1 MSPSP
6 AERAEAL
13 RRQIDDGSLRV
24 LLGTR
29 DWTDFKSPD
38 KDRLYFVLG
47 APLDSAGLPHQSAA
61 RMHSECHRRLRALGR
76 PFSFF
81 LGAGVDR
88 LTYVGLP
95 VKD

>member
-1 MSPSP
+1 M
-6 AERAEAL
+6 
-13 RRQIDDGSLRV
+13 

-61 RMHSECHRRLRALGR
+61 RMHSECHQRLRALGR